1 MDKTYKYIEVYQNV
15 KNKITNNDYSIG
27 QKIPSGSE
35 LANQYNCSN
44 LTVKKGLD
52 LLVKEGVLRRR
63 SGFGTEVLRKPIER
77 SLVSGPNIGLL
88 NVLGEEHVVSKIHS
102 FSIEQP
108 SKKLADILK
117 IPTSDYVYHIVR
129 SRYIDSKPYSIEEI
143 IMPMDLIPYL
153 QPKHLKASI
162 YKYIE
167 NELKLSIKTSHIRI
181 RGDQANEFDA
191 LVLKINPGQF
201 IIEVEKVVYLDS
213 GIPFEHSITRHLYND
228 FEFEAVFVEN

>member
-1 MDKTYKYIEVYQNV
+1 MEKNYKYLQVYQDIKHKVMSNQYV
-15 KNKITNNDYSIG
+15 IG
-27 QKIPSGSE
+27 QKIPSGGE
-35 LANQYNCSN
+35 LAIEYNCSN

-108 SKKLADILK
+108 SKKIAQLLKLA
-117 IPTSDYVYHIVR
+117 PSDYVYHIIR
-129 SRYIDSKPYSIEEI
+129 SRYIDAKPYSIEEI
-143 IMPMDLIPYL
+143 IMPLDLIPHL

-162 YKYIE
+162 YKYIQQ
-167 NELKLSIKTSHIRI
+167 ELDLNIKTSQIRI
-181 RGDQANEFDA
+181 RGDQGNEFDA
-191 LVLKINPGQF
+191 LVLNIAPNQF
-201 IIEVEKVVYLDS
+201 IIEVEKIVYLDS
-213 GIPFEHSITRHLYND
+213 GVPFEHSITRHLYND

>member
-1 MDKTYKYIEVYQNV
+1 MDKTYKYIEVYQDI
-15 KNKITNNDYSIG
+15 KTKIACNEYVIG

-35 LANQYNCSN
+35 LAIRYGCSN

-52 LLVKEGVLRRR
+52 MLVKEGVLRRR

-88 NVLGEEHVVSKIHS
+88 NVLGEEHVDSKIHS
-102 FSIEQP
+102 FAIEQP
-108 SKKLADILK
+108 SKKIAETLK
-117 IPTSDYVYHIVR
+117 ISTSDYVYHIVR
-129 SRYIDSKPYSIEEI
+129 SRYIDSNPYSIEEI
-143 IMPMDLIPYL
+143 IMPLDLIPHL

-167 NELKLSIKTSHIRI
+167 NELKLTIKTSHIRI
-181 RGDQANEFDA
+181 RGDKANEFDA
-191 LVLKINPGQF
+191 LVLEIKPEQF
-201 IIEVEKVVYLDS
+201 IIEIEKIVYLDS
-213 GIPFEHSITRHLYND
+213 GMPFEHSITRHLYND